1 MTYSS
6 TYGIMVFGD
15 NAVYGYT
22 EGGSTLSVYIKSII
36 SNTINIPSH
45 IYNNILVDSNIDNP
59 IYITSKV
66 LS

>member
-1 MTYSS
+1 
-6 TYGIMVFGD
+6 MVFGD